1 MPIINHTRYTDN
13 SDLEAII
20 TQADGSPLYGEIEM
34 FIQYLS
40 VIPGITKE
48 NYLWRYIVYACI
60 PFNLILSVMVNLIT
74 FLVYKKISI
83 LFS

>member
-34 FIQYLS
+34 FKRIFAKR
-40 VIPGITKE
+40 T
-48 NYLWRYIVYACI
+48 
-60 PFNLILSVMVNLIT
+60 
-74 FLVYKKISI
+74 
-83 LFS
+83 